1 MSTSIEEG
9 AEGGA
14 AGPAGMGGVT
24 KGGAGAGAWTGVVQP
39 DKPMETVLS
48 WREGGQREGPV
59 GDKPVRPDQVDSK
72 AAAPFA
78 EAAATLE
85 AEV

>member
-14 AGPAGMGGVT
+14 AGGVIT
-24 KGGAGAGAWTGVVQP
+24 GGAGAGGWTGVVRP
-39 DKPMETVLS
+39 EKPMETVLPCQ
-48 WREGGQREGPV
+48 EGGQRDGPV

-72 AAAPFA
+72 AVAPFA
-78 EAAATLE
+78 KAAATLE
-85 AEV
+85 A